1 MEKSAGAPLVIPSL
15 LTACSSTPLLP
26 RVGKRVHQG
35 GVDPELLRQ
44 NCISSGVS
52 TYITLFG
59 GLVKRFAQKFPEI
72 FYQST
77 RLSVWNRAVV

>member
-15 LTACSSTPLLP
+15 LTACSFAPLLP

-44 NCISSGVS
+44 NCISFGVS
-52 TYITLFG
+52 TYITLSG
-59 GLVKRFAQKFPEI
+59 KLVKRFVHKSEKN
-72 FYQST
+72 FY
-77 RLSVWNRAVV
+77 